1 MKSCPKCREIKD
13 ESCFYKDESKVDR
26 LSSYCKDCAKEKRM
40 ARYEDKKDEEKE
52 SFRKH
57 YRANKEQSRR
67 YSLKALYGLSLE
79 EYNEMREEQ
88 MFSCLICKTHED
100 DTARGLFVDHCHDT
114 GKVRGLLCQHCNT
127 LLGMAKDN
135 QLILQEAIKYLARIN
150 NGRKQLRK

>member
-1 MKSCPKCREIKD
+1 MKSCPKCRELKD
-13 ESCFYKDESKVDR
+13 QSCFYNDESKVDR
-26 LSSYCKDCAKEKRM
+26 LSSYCKECSKKKRM
-40 ARYEDKKDEEKE
+40 ARYADNKEEEKKA
-52 SFRKH
+52 FRQH
-57 YRANKEQSRR
+57 YQVNKEQSRR

-127 LLGMAKDN
+127 MLGMAKDN
-135 QLILQEAIKYLARIN
+135 QLILQEAIKYLARM
-150 NGRKQLRK
+150 